1 VQETKLFKHVDKFL
15 SSVYEDNLPYVAAK
29 VYCDGDE
36 ILSGYESDE
45 SCCKETCV
53 KCIKGL
59 GEEKVTV
66 VAYPSG
72 NDVFTALLLALPP
85 QTWSGI
91 KDQSLLQEMKQL
103 ISMVSHPTLLQQEV
117 HN

>member
-1 VQETKLFKHVDKFL
+1 MQSSNQEITFFFEFL
-15 SSVYEDNLPYVAAK
+15 VLHQ
-29 VYCDGDE
+29 
-36 ILSGYESDE
+36 
-45 SCCKETCV
+45 
-53 KCIKGL
+53 GL

>member
-1 VQETKLFKHVDKFL
+1 M
-15 SSVYEDNLPYVAAK
+15 
-29 VYCDGDE
+29 
-36 ILSGYESDE
+36 
-45 SCCKETCV
+45 
-53 KCIKGL
+53 
-59 GEEKVTV
+59 TV

-103 ISMVSHPTLLQQEV
+103 ISMVSLPTLLQQEV
-117 HN
+117 NN